1 MTKPNELILIGNGQ
15 DLVVPEAGRNVL
27 ADVPPSRV
35 TTRRINAIN
44 RLYEQIELQLT
55 DAVRGSLFA
64 AYQIGRIVGDAQAKA
79 PYKMKTAAVEEL
91 ALSPDLQLSRA
102 QLYRYLRLS
111 KKLPER
117 VGAPPEKFLTVRKNE
132 FLELVGDLSLADAW
146 SLVSGQSDA
155 ATKRMFGSPETSAK
169 PPSLN
174 KESTARNAA
183 ASIHPAP
190 AELDDDWQTPQ
201 EIIDAAIE
209 LLGAID
215 LDPCGVADPARHLP
229 GVRTLTPHDDSLS
242 RSISWKGRAF
252 VHPPASNVGP
262 FVDRS
267 AAAVA
272 NGEAE
277 EALLLIHGETDAAHM
292 AVLQP
297 FAKGFLR
304 TRPTFSSPTGE
315 FAQPRWPY
323 VLVFLSRFDERI
335 DAFADACGHLADIY
349 RPYRF

>member
-1 MTKPNELILIGNGQ
+1 MTKSNELILIGNGQ
-15 DLVVPEAGRNVL
+15 DLVMPEAGGHGL
-27 ADVPPSRV
+27 ADAPASRA
-35 TTRRINAIN
+35 TARRVNAIN
-44 RLYEQIELQLT
+44 RLHEQIELQLT
-55 DAVRGSLFA
+55 DAVRGCLYA
-64 AYQIGRIVGDAQAKA
+64 AYQIGRIVEEVQAKA

-91 ALSPDLQLSRA
+91 ALSPDLRLSRA
-102 QLYRYLRLS
+102 QLYRYLRLA
-111 KKLPER
+111 KKLPEL
-117 VGAPPEKFLTVRKNE
+117 VGAPTEKFLTVRKNE
-132 FLELVGDLSLADAW
+132 FLDLVGDLSLADAW
-146 SLVSGQSDA
+146 SLVSGQSSA
-155 ATKRMFGSPETSAK
+155 AAKKLLGPPETPANQPK
-169 PPSLN
+169 FTQEN
-174 KESTARNAA
+174 IARNAA
-183 ASIHPAP
+183 VSVRPAS

-242 RSISWKGRAF
+242 RLISWKGRAF
-252 VHPPASNVGP
+252 VHPPASNTGP

-277 EALLLIHGETDAAHM
+277 EAVLFIHGETDAAHM

-315 FAQPRWPY
+315 FSQPRWPY
-323 VLVFLSRFDERI
+323 VLVFLSRSDERI